1 MAAGNTDDIEGLET
15 SLTEARRFLDEQL
28 SSIDNVDGK
37 AIQLFQ
43 VVTVLLGLLLSLL
56 SFVYDGREAAAVEL
70 LNPFT
75 LAGFAFLVG
84 AMATAAITYSTGE
97 YRAGIGAEDLR
108 WILDEGRDDDAFRVV
123 LYENLLAG
131 YADWMD
137 TNGRANQRQGAFIT
151 ATILA
156 ITYGIGSL
164 AVGVVVALVPALA
177 APFAAAVLSVLVV
190 ISWVLEPVAQFRG
203 LRAMSK

>member
-1 MAAGNTDDIEGLET
+1 MTDVDADELAGLET

-56 SFVYDGREAAAVEL
+56 SFVYEGRETAAAEL

-75 LAGFAFLVG
+75 LAGLAFLVG
-84 AMATAAITYSTGE
+84 AMAAAAITYATGE
-97 YRAGIGAEDLR
+97 YHAGVGADDLR
-108 WILDEGRDDDAFRVV
+108 WIVDEGYPDDEFRRG
-123 LYENLLAG
+123 LYEDLLVG
-131 YADWMD
+131 YADWIEA
-137 TNGRANQRQGAFIT
+137 NQRANQRQSVFIT

-156 ITYGIGSL
+156 IIYGVASL
-164 AVGVVVALVPALA
+164 AVGVVAAFVPSLSG
-177 APFAAAVLSVLVV
+177 PFTVVVVAVLVA
-190 ISWVLEPVAQFRG
+190 ISWLLEPLERFRR
-203 LRAMSK
+203 LRGQ